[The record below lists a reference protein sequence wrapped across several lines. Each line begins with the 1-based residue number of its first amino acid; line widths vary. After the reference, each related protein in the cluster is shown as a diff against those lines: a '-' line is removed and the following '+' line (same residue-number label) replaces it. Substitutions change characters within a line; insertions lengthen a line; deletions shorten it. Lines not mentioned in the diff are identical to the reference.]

1 MPRPSVRRDSNTV
14 TAAVAWVERNTGCRV
29 QGGALLEEALTHRS
43 LGSRNYE
50 RLEFLGDA
58 VLSFVVA
65 EMLYRE
71 FDGAAEGELSRYR
84 AALVSGETLGSIALD
99 AGLGEHLRLG
109 EGELKSGGFRRASIL
124 ADALEAVIGA
134 AFVDGGFGPAH
145 TLVQRLFGDVIA
157 TTEIDRWS
165 KDAKTELQEW
175 LQARKLPVPDYRI
188 VATRGQAHAQIFE
201 VACAVPALG
210 LTETGEGRS
219 RRSAEQEAARRML
232 DSLKASDRP
241 GSPLRS

>member
-1 MPRPSVRRDSNTV
+1 MPRPSARRDPGVES
-14 TAAVAWVERNTGCRV
+14 AAIAWVERSTGCRV
-29 QGGALLEEALTHRS
+29 AGGELLEEALTHRS

-71 FDGAAEGELSRYR
+71 FDGAAEGDLSRYR
-84 AALVSGETLGSIALD
+84 AALVSGETLGVIALE

-134 AFVDGGFGPAH
+134 IYLELGLSAA
-145 TLVQRLFGDVIA
+145 RSA
-157 TTEIDRWS
+157 IDRLLGS
-165 KDAKTELQEW
+165 RLADLPAASELKDPKTRLQER
-175 LQARKLPVPDYRI
+175 LQARGLDLPRYEVTEVSGDPHEQRFTVRCEVDSLDLLAD
-188 VATRGQAHAQIFE
+188 ATG
-201 VACAVPALG
+201 
-210 LTETGEGRS
+210 TS
-219 RRSAEQEAARRML
+219 RRRAEQEAATRLLELMDGTRQ
-232 DSLKASDRP
+232 
-241 GSPLRS
+241 

>member
-1 MPRPSVRRDSNTV
+1 MPRPSACRDSNTV
-14 TAAVAWVERNTGCRV
+14 TAAVAWVERNTGCRLD
-29 QGGALLEEALTHRS
+29 GGALLEEALTHRS

-84 AALVSGETLGSIALD
+84 AALVSGETLGVIALD

-134 AFVDGGFGPAH
+134 IYLELGLAAARSAIERLLGSRLADLPAASE
-145 TLVQRLFGDVIA
+145 L
-157 TTEIDRWS
+157 
-165 KDAKTELQEW
+165 KDPKTRLQEK
-175 LQARKLPVPDYRI
+175 LQARGVDLPRY
-188 VATRGQAHAQIFE
+188 E
-201 VACAVPALG
+201 VTEVSGDPHDQRFTVRCEVESLG
-210 LTETGEGRS
+210 LATDATGTS
-219 RRSAEQEAARRML
+219 RRRAEQEAASRLL
-232 DSLKASDRP
+232 DLMAESRA
-241 GSPLRS
+241 

>member
-1 MPRPSVRRDSNTV
+1 MPRRSARRTPGVASAD
-14 TAAVAWVERNTGCRV
+14 VAWVERTTGCRLA
-29 QGGALLEEALTHRS
+29 GGELLEEALTHRS

-71 FDGAAEGELSRYR
+71 FDGAAEGDLSRYR
-84 AALVSGETLGSIALD
+84 AALVSGETLGGIALD

-134 AFVDGGFGPAH
+134 IYLELGLPAARSAVERLLGP
-145 TLVQRLFGDVIA
+145 RLAGLPA
-157 TTEIDRWS
+157 AAEL
-165 KDAKTELQEW
+165 KDPKTRLQEK
-175 LQARKLPVPDYRI
+175 LQARGLDLPRY
-188 VATRGQAHAQIFE
+188 E
-201 VACAVPALG
+201 VTDVCGDPHDQRFTVRCEVGSLG
-210 LTETGEGRS
+210 LLADATGTS
-219 RRSAEQEAARRML
+219 RRRAEQEAASRVLELMAGARE
-232 DSLKASDRP
+232 
-241 GSPLRS
+241 

>member
-1 MPRPSVRRDSNTV
+1 MPRPSARRDPGGES
-14 TAAVAWVERNTGCRV
+14 AALAWVERNTGCRLA
-29 QGGALLEEALTHRS
+29 GGELLEEALTHRS

-84 AALVSGETLGSIALD
+84 AALVSGETLGAIALE

-134 AFVDGGFGPAH
+134 IYLQLGLSAARSAIERFLGS
-145 TLVQRLFGDVIA
+145 RLADLPSA
-157 TTEIDRWS
+157 AEL
-165 KDAKTELQEW
+165 KDPKTRLQEK
-175 LQARKLPVPDYRI
+175 LQARGLELPRY
-188 VATRGQAHAQIFE
+188 E
-201 VACAVPALG
+201 VTDISGDPHDQRFAVRCEVESLG
-210 LTETGEGRS
+210 LTADATGTS
-219 RRSAEQEAARRML
+219 RRRAEQEAASRLLVLMDGKRE
-232 DSLKASDRP
+232 
-241 GSPLRS
+241 